1 MPENQKNE
9 VQFPW
14 FMLITSIFGD
24 LVGWFNV
31 FMVLVT
37 AGAWVT
43 ISATIWNIVEAM
55 INGLHYFWYT
65 CVSSSGLDP
74 KLRKSTG
81 KKLLVNKIATTL
93 FGWIPVIGDIIP
105 KLTISTFVFYFMN
118 KAMAKLPI
126 SKLT

>member
-1 MPENQKNE
+1 MPENE
-9 VQFPW
+9 TPFPW

-37 AGAWVT
+37 AGAWVA
-43 ISATIWNIVEAM
+43 ISATIWNIVEAI

-65 CVSSSGLDP
+65 AVSSSGIDP
-74 KLRKSTG
+74 KLKKSIG
-81 KKLLVNKIATTL
+81 KKLIVNKIATTL

-105 KLTISTFVFYFMN
+105 KLTISTLVFYFTM
-118 KAMAKLPI
+118 KAMSKLPI
-126 SKLT
+126 AKLV